1 METGPD
7 DPLETL
13 RKALRERGYLDR
25 GLDRMI
31 LSGAGSPLAWL
42 LGARKA
48 GLAAGFFLALVLLV
62 VLVFQNSPPLDSPGE
77 VLVLG
82 TYLAISLLTLLVEL
96 GAGLFG
102 WAFTR
107 LLPGSGWD
115 PGRVAWGI

>member
-42 LGARKA
+42 LGALKA

-82 TYLAISLLTLLVEL
+82 TYLAILCCLLTLLVEL

-107 LLPGSGWD
+107 LLPGS
-115 PGRVAWGI
+115 